1 MFNGH
6 LYKNA
11 ASHKS
16 LKIQAYSIKKPRTL
30 VKRKFYVTGGPLE
43 ITGEAGG
50 GGGANSPKK
59 IDARVT
65 RLKRKILQAVAPKKK
80 FMQRPEKKSFR

>member
-50 GGGANSPKK
+50 GDNSPKK

-80 FMQRPEKKSFR
+80 FMQQPKKKSFR

>member
-1 MFNGH
+1 M
-6 LYKNA
+6 
-11 ASHKS
+11 
-16 LKIQAYSIKKPRTL
+16 
-30 VKRKFYVTGGPLE
+30 KRKFYVTGGPLE

-50 GGGANSPKK
+50 GGDNSPKK

>member
-50 GGGANSPKK
+50 GGDNSPKK

-65 RLKRKILQAVAPKKK
+65 RLKRKMLQAVAPKKK

>member
-30 VKRKFYVTGGPLE
+30 VKRNFYVRGGQLKK
-43 ITGEAGG
+43 TGEGG
-50 GGGANSPKK
+50 GGGDNSPKK

-65 RLKRKILQAVAPKKK
+65 RLKRKMLQAVAPKKK